1 MQLFL
6 IWRVETEV
14 ALWQPLGEMEGE
26 RVAVTPLKDQV
37 FVPRVVEEY
46 ILLTHNRVKFAD
58 WLRGAAL

>member
-14 ALWQPLGEMEGE
+14 ALRQPIRQVKGE

-37 FVPRVVEEY
+37 FVPRVVEENVF
-46 ILLTHNRVKFAD
+46 LTNNRVIFAD
-58 WLRGAAL
+58 WL